1 MPMPSSVMRVATL
14 SPAQATA
21 VREQL
26 EQIMRDLSE
35 ADRGT
40 SDAEGEET
48 VTANVLIGY
57 FTSDVPG
64 D

>member
-1 MPMPSSVMRVATL
+1 ML
-14 SPAQATA
+14 SPAQAAA

-26 EQIMRDLSE
+26 EQIMRDLIE
-35 ADRGT
+35 ADRT
-40 SDAEGEET
+40 ASAAEGEET